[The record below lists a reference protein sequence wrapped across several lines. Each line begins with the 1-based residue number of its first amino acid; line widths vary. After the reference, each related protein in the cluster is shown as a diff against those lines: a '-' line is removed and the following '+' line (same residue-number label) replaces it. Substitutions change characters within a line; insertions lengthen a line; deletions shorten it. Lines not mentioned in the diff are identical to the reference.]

1 MGSPVARS
9 TDNPWAPGLANSKVD
24 RPARAEPVAT
34 RVLPKLDSC
43 KSLSECCAARA
54 GRAARAGAEPGLVV
68 GWYLGS
74 ESAKRVS
81 RTRAKP
87 EAARV

>member
-1 MGSPVARS
+1 MGPPVARS
-9 TDNPWAPGLANSKVD
+9 AANPWALGLENSKRD
-24 RPARAEPVAT
+24 RPARAEPVAA

-54 GRAARAGAEPGLVV
+54 GAEPGLVV

-74 ESAKRVS
+74 ENAKRGS
-81 RTRAKP
+81 PTRVKP
-87 EAARV
+87 VAARV